1 MQWTPDR
8 NAGFS
13 TADPGKLFLPV
24 VQSLVFNY
32 NLVNVESQLAQSR
45 SLLHWVRNV
54 IHVRKAHPVFGLG
67 TLEVAETDQESVL
80 AFVRSYEGEGTQFG
94 ASAEDVLCVFS
105 FAHNPS
111 AVTVTAPHLAGR
123 TLFDLFGGAQF
134 PSFDD
139 EGKVTITLVGDSGP
153 ANVITQKKIISL
165 FETSKVRHLTAE
177 DVYKLLLNEGLDI
190 GLATVYRVLTQFEQ
204 AGILE
209 RSNFESG
216 KAVYEL
222 NEGTHHDH
230 LICTSCGKVEEF
242 YDAEIERRQQ
252 MIAKDKGWIL
262 QDHAMSLYGLCGD
275 CASRR

>member
-1 MQWTPDR
+1 MGNIDELKNTGLK
-8 NAGFS
+8 A
-13 TADPGKLFLPV
+13 TLPRLKIFEIF
-24 VQSLVFNY
+24 Q
-32 NLVNVESQLAQSR
+32 A
-45 SLLHWVRNV
+45 
-54 IHVRKAHPVFGLG
+54 
-67 TLEVAETDQESVL
+67 
-80 AFVRSYEGEGTQFG
+80 
-94 ASAEDVLCVFS
+94 
-105 FAHNPS
+105 
-111 AVTVTAPHLAGR
+111 
-123 TLFDLFGGAQF
+123 GAQ
-134 PSFDD
+134 
-139 EGKVTITLVGDSGP
+139 
-153 ANVITQKKIISL
+153 
-165 FETSKVRHLTAE
+165 RHMTAE
-177 DVYKLLLNEGLDI
+177 DVFRVLLNEHSDI